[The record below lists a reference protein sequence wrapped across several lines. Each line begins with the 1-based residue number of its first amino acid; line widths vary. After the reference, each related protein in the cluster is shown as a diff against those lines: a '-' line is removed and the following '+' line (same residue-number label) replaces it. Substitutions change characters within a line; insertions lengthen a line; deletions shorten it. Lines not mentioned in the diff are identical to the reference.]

1 MPVGSVWLWQD
12 CLLMYSIVLL
22 LCWTGV
28 GHLSIEA
35 FWYLD
40 WLGLGVGME
49 AFGRSLASQDLTSS
63 KLTSSKI
70 P

>member
-1 MPVGSVWLWQD
+1 
-12 CLLMYSIVLL
+12 MYSIVLL

-28 GHLSIEA
+28 GHTSTEA
-35 FWYLD
+35 FWHLG
-40 WLGLGVGME
+40 WLGLGVEME
-49 AFGRSLASQDLTSS
+49 GFGRSLASQDLTGS